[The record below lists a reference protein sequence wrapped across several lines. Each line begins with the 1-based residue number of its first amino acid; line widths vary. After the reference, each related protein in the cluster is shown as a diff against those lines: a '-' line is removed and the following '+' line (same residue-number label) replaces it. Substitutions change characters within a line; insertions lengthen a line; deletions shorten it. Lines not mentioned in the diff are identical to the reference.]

1 MEIGKPI
8 WKSRELTYVFPI
20 VSVNE
25 KYTFQQTSYIEACA
39 FPDVDPTTSVDSL
52 QHILKPFLEVFLEKT
67 KSNFASPLTL
77 KTILSRLSFIW
88 LHSAGP
94 MMETEGWYTVTWT
107 PKELSIKPKDFVLTF
122 IPSSV
127 EPTEPKIPSDFLAA
141 PTPRSQSPAPE
152 LRTIQIQPSST
163 NNLVEFELP
172 LADSEDSRFPLQTYE
187 SSAHDLERKKL
198 REAKLR
204 AALASLKVERLT
216 EKYYKKY
223 GTLPGEESSDE
234 YSSEEDESQ

>member
-20 VSVNE
+20 ISV
-25 KYTFQQTSYIEACA
+25 KDTFTFQETSYIEASA
-39 FPDVDPTTSVDSL
+39 FPDVDAATSVETLHSL
-52 QHILKPFLEVFLEKT
+52 LKPFLEVFLEKT
-67 KSNFASPLTL
+67 KSNFASPLTI

-94 MMETEGWYTVTWT
+94 KVEADGWYTVTWT

-122 IPSSV
+122 VPSSI

-152 LRTIQIQPSST
+152 LRTIHIQPPST

-172 LADSEDSRFPLQTYE
+172 LADSEDPRFPHQTYE

-234 YSSEEDESQ
+234 YSSDEEESQ

>member
-20 VSVNE
+20 LSVDD
-25 KYTFQQTSYIEACA
+25 TFTYKETSYLEATTI
-39 FPDVDPTTSVDSL
+39 PDVETRASL
-52 QHILKPFLEVFLEKT
+52 EDLHHILQPLLELFLEKT
-67 KSNFASPLTL
+67 KSNFASPLSL
-77 KTILSRLSFIW
+77 KTVLSRLSFVW
-88 LHSAGP
+88 LHSAGAKP
-94 MMETEGWYTVTWT
+94 EADGWYTVTWK

-122 IPSSV
+122 VPSSV
-127 EPTEPKIPSDFLAA
+127 EATEPKIPTDFLAA

-152 LRTIQIQPSST
+152 LRTIHIQPSLST
-163 NNLVEFELP
+163 NLVEYELP
-172 LADSEDSRFPLQTYE
+172 LAESEEPRFLPQTYE
-187 SSAHDLERKKL
+187 SSALDLERKKI

-223 GTLPGEESSDE
+223 GSLPGEESSDE
-234 YSSEEDESQ
+234 YTSDEEESQ